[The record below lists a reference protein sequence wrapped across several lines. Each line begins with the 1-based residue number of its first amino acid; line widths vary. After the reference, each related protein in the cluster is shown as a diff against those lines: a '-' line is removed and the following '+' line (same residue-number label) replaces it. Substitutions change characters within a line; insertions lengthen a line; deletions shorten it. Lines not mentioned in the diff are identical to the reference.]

1 MVILKKVKSSTLVE
15 TVIAT
20 LLIVMVFMIA
30 GMIINNHLEN
40 IQKTTTETAET
51 KVNEL
56 TYLLLHEKITLPYQE
71 SYKDWQIEISDKS
84 AEGKVIFTL
93 QKDKKKIAIERII
106 NVTP

>member
-1 MVILKKVKSSTLVE
+1 MAVLKKVKSATLVE

-40 IQKTTTETAET
+40 IQKTTTETAEA

-56 TYLLLHEKITLPYQE
+56 TYLLLHQKIALPYQE

-93 QKDKKKIAIERII
+93 QKEKKKIAIERII